1 MCFGPSQNVQ
11 DFWWCLGSESGFG
24 TGFSGFSPI
33 QNMVEKCVNMIT
45 EKVTDWFIGNFQWRT
60 ALPLPKVD
68 YTLVMIQITPGSR
81 TLPD

>member
-45 EKVTDWFIGNFQWRT
+45 EKVTD
-60 ALPLPKVD
+60 
-68 YTLVMIQITPGSR
+68 
-81 TLPD
+81 